1 MSSAACHNYILK
13 PTTGSR
19 LIDVPAPSTARFL
32 FAFSHLRFI
41 CCLKAFVRVRPLQEG
56 ETRDDNL
63 QWNDNQILLSQSPS
77 GAAVQSY
84 TLGQVLEPGST
95 QDDMM
100 NSALRQ
106 LSLRAFKPMKL
117 PHAAPESTYHTS
129 GRTFTAVPVGHH
141 SLLTMALLL
150 REDVQ

>member
-1 MSSAACHNYILK
+1 MSRAA
-13 PTTGSR
+13 
-19 LIDVPAPSTARFL
+19 ID
-32 FAFSHLRFI
+32 HLVD
-41 CCLKAFVRVRPLQEG
+41 CVKVFVRVRPLQES

-63 QWNDNQILLSQSPS
+63 KWNDDQILLSQSPS
-77 GAAVQSY
+77 GGAVQSY